1 MPPGRDSEAAPRGLR
16 KHEEGLEN
24 DAPVRVHVLYYALA
38 CASLCRGQRRA
49 VRGRD
54 NQEEPEVDSRALVR
68 DCKELYL
75 TLQA

>member
-1 MPPGRDSEAAPRGLR
+1 MTRRSAFTFYTTPF
-16 KHEEGLEN
+16 
-24 DAPVRVHVLYYALA
+24 A
-38 CASLCRGQRRA
+38 CASLCREGQRRA